1 MAKYFFSSS
10 SSNNNRAAHH
20 CAIVA
25 AKLLLFFTFLLLSI
39 STAESSRQP
48 AAAKCGGVTCQ
59 KFYAA
64 QSGDNCAGVAAKN
77 HMSEDLFKA
86 LNPGVNC
93 YNIFVYQWLCVKG
106 IPV

>member
-1 MAKYFFSSS
+1 MANYGNIKL
-10 SSNNNRAAHH
+10 
-20 CAIVA
+20 A
-25 AKLLLFFTFLLLSI
+25 AKLLLFFTFLLLI
-39 STAESSRQP
+39 SAAESRQP
-48 AAAKCGGVTCQ
+48 AAKCGGVTCQ

-64 QSGDNCAGVAAKN
+64 RSGDNCAGVAAKN